1 MTNRHVILSEVENGT
16 LGSCDMDGQAGG
28 GASGKRAN
36 QIPERYSLVSMR
48 DSLAALRSAQND
60 RAL

>member
-1 MTNRHVILSEVENGT
+1 MKNRHVILSEVENGT

-36 QIPERYSLVSMR
+36 QIPERYSLVSLR
-48 DSLAALRSAQND
+48 ASSALLRMTAHC
-60 RAL
+60 RPL